1 MNRPSR
7 RGEHTQYQPQAKCSS
22 QYHQFIKVHL
32 TFSFSKQKIRADWC
46 SSRQGASPINTS
58 SPLTL
63 GSLRTGGVKQEVIR

>member
-32 TFSFSKQKIRADWC
+32 TFSFSKQKIRADWRWARYVREGL
-46 SSRQGASPINTS
+46 S
-58 SPLTL
+58 
-63 GSLRTGGVKQEVIR
+63 KK

>member
-46 SSRQGASPINTS
+46 S
-58 SPLTL
+58 
-63 GSLRTGGVKQEVIR
+63 